1 MLDAQLLE
9 TIRSIIHARV
19 PDRHDLVAREF
30 KQAVAAQ
37 AARGGMRSGAMIAKL
52 NNIAGTEIRARIKE
66 AQNKI
71 QQAVGE
77 LHICFSNTLA
87 ADMKHE
93 LAIHAREAHDAVRD
107 VLLSFAP
114 HIFQPEFLKIDTP
127 YQRALTESNS
137 ELGFFAAKL
146 QAAQREQAMSTKP
159 NTNIYVHAPSIV
171 QIGDNATANLILN
184 LNDEAKEAVSRS
196 LMACAKFLEETNSVP
211 RATDLIQ
218 IVDEAQVEVQK
229 NNPNNTKL
237 YASLQI
243 LASAFQG
250 MASGGQVYE
259 LISNAI
265 TLFGR

>member
-9 TIRSIIHARV
+9 TIRSIIHARA
-19 PDRHDLVAREF
+19 PDRHDLVTREF

-37 AARGGMRSGAMIAKL
+37 AASGGIRSGAMKEKL
-52 NNIAGTEIRARIKE
+52 NSIAGTEIRARIKE

-77 LHICFSNTLA
+77 LHICFSHTLA

-114 HIFQPEFLKIDTP
+114 HIFQPEFLRIDTP

-137 ELGFFAAKL
+137 ELDFFVAKL
-146 QAAQREQAMSTKP
+146 QATQRKQAMLSKP
-159 NTNIYVHAPSIV
+159 NTNIVNVHAPSIV
-171 QIGDNATANLILN
+171 QIGDNATANLTLIN
-184 LNDEAKEAVSRS
+184 NEAKEAVSRS
-196 LMACAKFLEETNSVP
+196 LKACAKFLKETNNVP
-211 RATDLIQ
+211 RAANLIQ
-218 IVDEAQVEVQK
+218 IVDEAQVEVRK
-229 NNPNNTKL
+229 TNPDNTKL
-237 YASLQI
+237 FEFLQI

-259 LISNAI
+259 LIRNAI